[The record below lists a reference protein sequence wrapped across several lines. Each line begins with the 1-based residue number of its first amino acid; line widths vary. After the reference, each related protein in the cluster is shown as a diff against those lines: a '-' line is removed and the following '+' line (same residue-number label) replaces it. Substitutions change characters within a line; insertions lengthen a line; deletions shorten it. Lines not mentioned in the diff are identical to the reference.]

1 MALDGRRGKGSLAL
15 SGSDR
20 VAADFPSVCCDD
32 PVNSATTAFYGPHRG
47 VEAIATEVENQLEDF
62 LVHNWRSTALRR
74 EYDIFEEDGQIEG
87 QQFPTDTG
95 AMDIL
100 AIS

>member
-1 MALDGRRGKGSLAL
+1 MVLTEGS
-15 SGSDR
+15 R
-20 VAADFPSVCCDD
+20 PS
-32 PVNSATTAFYGPHRG
+32 PPRL
-47 VEAIATEVENQLEDF
+47 ENQLEDF